1 MIMVIIIRTGIKNYK
16 IMLSLLALWE
26 IHIASGSNNVGPVGC
41 SWGRGRTYT
50 ALKISNLSS
59 ARQCLPSLGD
69 NLIAFLSGAAYR
81 CGVYW

>member
-41 SWGRGRTYT
+41 SWGRGRTYRV
-50 ALKISNLSS
+50 LRFQICRVL
-59 ARQCLPSLGD
+59 D
-69 NLIAFLSGAAYR
+69 N
-81 CGVYW
+81 VYPP